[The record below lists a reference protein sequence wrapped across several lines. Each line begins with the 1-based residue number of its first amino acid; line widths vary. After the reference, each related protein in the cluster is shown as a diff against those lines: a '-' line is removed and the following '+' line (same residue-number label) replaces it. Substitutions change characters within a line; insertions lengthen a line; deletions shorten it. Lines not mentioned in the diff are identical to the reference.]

1 MELLL
6 KICLRY
12 WVDGEEEE
20 EQEKSEKKRQ
30 SKEWLGEQKSWLWLY
45 LRSGAQSWGWF

>member
-6 KICLRY
+6 KIFLRC
-12 WVDGEEEE
+12 WVGGEEEH
-20 EQEKSEKKRQ
+20 EKSKKRQ
-30 SKEWLGEQKSWLWLY
+30 SKEWLGEQRSWLWLH